1 MGVCTG
7 DENDGW
13 KLSAYLVA
21 RMPIVA
27 AGNLVRG
34 QRHDVHFSAASKSCI
49 FVMQVG
55 FSVFEILGMVVSRSR
70 RQTMIIISLMESRT

>member
-34 QRHDVHFSAASKSCI
+34 QRHDVHFSVVSKSCI
-49 FVMQVG
+49 LVMQVAFLPLKFWVWWYRDRG
-55 FSVFEILGMVVSRSR
+55 DRL
-70 RQTMIIISLMESRT
+70 